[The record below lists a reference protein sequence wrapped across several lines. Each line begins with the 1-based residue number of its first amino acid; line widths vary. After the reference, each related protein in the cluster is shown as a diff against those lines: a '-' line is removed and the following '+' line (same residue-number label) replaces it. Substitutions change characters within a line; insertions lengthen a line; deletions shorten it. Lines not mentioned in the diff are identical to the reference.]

1 MLVSKNLPKWL
12 ISDEIIILAYGN
24 QTIETEKFSVSKAL
38 FAIGILVSII
48 PLFIIC
54 NIKILIYK
62 ARFRS
67 ETTHFSSAELLIGN
81 DHETDEFYALNILK
95 ESKNSFDQM
104 NQFAI
109 NNYLNKNI
117 NIFYYQKIIFSSCV
131 DLLKISKI
139 KKNKIKV
146 DALSSSIKNICFYV
160 IYRAFFSYYKSV
172 GLQRIHLI
180 SMPLILMA
188 AMEEEHMPCSV
199 YLHGL
204 SVRIP
209 QRSFPLIDT
218 LFVIAEDEKNY
229 FSTLMPEHRIRLY
242 ELNPLYE
249 YKNKAVLLLR
259 QTLNFSEAKSDL
271 MNIDEIHALSFFL
284 KKMKIDLYCKIH
296 PKTDED
302 KIEDLIKILEIDES
316 KLIKSR
322 APISDNIMVIQPKFI
337 FGWFSSGLAESLSL
351 NIIPVMINPITTSK
365 KIQTRSTFDYKNR
378 CLDFKTDQELI
389 KSCSQNNDEYKKTL
403 NRLKNNA

>member
-1 MLVSKNLPKWL
+1 MVASKNLPKWL
-12 ISDEIIILAYGN
+12 ISDESIIYTYGN
-24 QTIETEKFSVSKAL
+24 QAIEIKKFSISKAI
-38 FAIGILVSII
+38 FEVGILVSII
-48 PLFIIC
+48 PLFLMC

-67 ETTHFSSAELLIGN
+67 ENSHFGSAEFFIGN

-95 ESKNSFDQM
+95 ENKTSYDQM
-104 NQFAI
+104 NQFTV

-131 DLLKISKI
+131 DLLKISRI
-139 KKNKIKV
+139 KQNKIKV
-146 DALSSSIKNICFYV
+146 HALSSSIKNISFYV

-172 GLQRIHLI
+172 GLQRVHLI

-365 KIQTRSTFDYKNR
+365 KIQTLSTFDYKNR

>member
-1 MLVSKNLPKWL
+1 MATSKSLPKWL

-95 ESKNSFDQM
+95 ESKTSFDQM

-180 SMPLILMA
+180 SMPLMLMA

-209 QRSFPLIDT
+209 QQSFPLMDT
-218 LFVIAEDEKNY
+218 LFLIAEDEKNY
-229 FSTLMPEHRIRLY
+229 FSTLMPEHRIKLY
-242 ELNPLYE
+242 ELNPLHE

-259 QTLNFSEAKSDL
+259 QTLNFSGATLDL
-271 MNIDEIHALSFFL
+271 MNIDEIHALSSFL
-284 KKMKIDLYCKIH
+284 KKIKIDLYFKIH

-302 KIEDLIKILEIDES
+302 KIEDLIKTLEIDES

-378 CLDFKTDQELI
+378 CLNFKTDQELL
-389 KSCSQNNDEYKKTL
+389 KSCTKNNDEYKKTL